1 MSNGPRIGLAL
12 GSGSARGLSHI
23 GVLEVFH
30 NEGIPIHCIAGTSIG
45 AVIGGLW
52 ATQSVEGYKQ
62 ILSGL
67 NLWRVMG
74 FFEPA
79 LSKAGI
85 FSGGRLVDTLKS
97 LTGEPRIEDLPIR
110 YVAVAT
116 DAESGQ
122 EIRLFRGDLVQ
133 AIRASFAIPGLFS
146 PVSWDGRWLVDGGVK
161 APVPIEAAKALGAE
175 IVIAVNLNT
184 RKAMHDSAKQDVA
197 GAAHAPVAVGID
209 ETVALGVPTFASSM
223 GIDPLATAEFTAA
236 DLLRHLSLD
245 GAADEPAPEPVTE
258 SATETDDDESGAG
271 WVSRLLRRD
280 EGDEPPGLAYT
291 LTRSIDWMQVELAD
305 LHIRHSRPDVLIEP
319 HCGTVKLFDYDR
331 SDEIIEAGRVAARQ
345 ALPAIRA
352 LL

>member
-1 MSNGPRIGLAL
+1 MSDGPRIGLAL

-23 GVLEVFH
+23 GVLEVFQA
-30 NEGIPIHCIAGTSIG
+30 EGIPIHGIAGTSIG

-52 ATQSVEGYKQ
+52 ATGSVDDYKQ
-62 ILSGL
+62 ILGGL

-85 FSGGRLVDTLKS
+85 FSGGRLVDTLKK
-97 LTGEPRIEDLPIR
+97 LTGEPRIERLPVR

-146 PVSWDGRWLVDGGVK
+146 PVHWEGRWLVDGGVK
-161 APVPIEAAKALGAE
+161 APVPIEAAKALGADV
-175 IVIAVNLNT
+175 VIAVNLNT
-184 RKAMHDSAKQDVA
+184 REAMHASAKRDVA
-197 GAAHAPVAVGID
+197 PNAGSSPVAIGID
-209 ETVALGVPTFASSM
+209 ETVAVGVPAFRAAM
-223 GIDPLATAEFTAA
+223 GVDPLATTEISVGDMQKIIAEQ
-236 DLLRHLSLD
+236 
-245 GAADEPAPEPVTE
+245 GAQGDVA
-258 SATETDDDESGAG
+258 DESGAG
-271 WVSRLLRRD
+271 GDDSEDGGVGWVARLIRRN

-291 LTRSIDWMQVELAD
+291 LTRSLDWMQVELAD
-305 LHIRHSRPDVLIEP
+305 LQIRHSRPEILIEP
-319 HCGTVKLFDYDR
+319 RCGTVKLFDYDR
-331 SDEIIEAGRVAARQ
+331 SDEIIEAGRIAARA
-345 ALPAIRA
+345 ALPQIRA